1 MVSKEEQVPDY
12 MLPKNDFIF
21 RKLFGSEGNESITKE
36 LVETIIGEKIKTLEF
51 KNPYLIRD
59 AKKDKEEIL
68 DIKVELD
75 NNTLCDI
82 EIQVGNY
89 HDVDKRIL
97 DYWAKLYRTSIE
109 KGSNYINMKKTIV
122 IFIAAYYIDNLR
134 GIEEYKTRWKI
145 IEEKLKIELTNIFEI
160 DIIELSKAEK
170 YFKKN
175 KVEKQETKNWINF
188 LINPKKME
196 GIQMEKMSKEI
207 QKAYELWQ
215 NMNLTEEERE
225 VAERRYK
232 DMVALEHAKKYE
244 YEQGREKGKE
254 EGEKIEKIKI
264 AKEMLKKKMPIE
276 LISEITQMSKEEI
289 ENLPEGRFSWQ
300 QMIKKF

>member
-1 MVSKEEQVPDY
+1 MSKKEQKPEY

-21 RKLFGSEGNESITKE
+21 KKLFGSEGNELITKD
-36 LVETIIGEKIKTLEF
+36 LIETIIGKKIKKLEF
-51 KNPYLIRD
+51 KNPYLLRE

-75 NNTLCDI
+75 NSTLCDI

-89 HDVDKRIL
+89 HDADKRIL
-97 DYWAKLYRTSIE
+97 DYWSKMYRTSIE
-109 KGSNYINMKKTIV
+109 KGQKYIEMKKTII
-122 IFIAAYYIDNLR
+122 IFIAAYNIDNLK

-145 IEEKLKIELTNIFEI
+145 LEEKLKIELTDVFEV

-170 YFKKN
+170 ILKSN
-175 KVEKQETKNWINF
+175 KAELQEIRNWISF
-188 LINPKKME
+188 LINPKNLKGAKM
-196 GIQMEKMSKEI
+196 KDMSKEI
-207 QKAYELWQ
+207 QKAYELWK

-244 YEQGREKGKE
+244 YEQGRVEGRAEGERLGLEKGEKQKQE
-254 EGEKIEKIKI
+254 EI
-264 AKEMLKKKMPIE
+264 AKEMIKEKLDIE
-276 LISEITQMSKEEI
+276 LIMKITKLSKEEI
-289 ENLPEGRFSWQ
+289 
-300 QMIKKF
+300 MKMK

>member
-1 MVSKEEQVPDY
+1 MSKKEQKPEY

-21 RKLFGSEGNESITKE
+21 KKLFGSEGNELITKD
-36 LVETIIGEKIKTLEF
+36 LIETIIGKKIKKLEF
-51 KNPYLIRD
+51 KNPYLLRE

-75 NNTLCDI
+75 NSTLCDI

-89 HDVDKRIL
+89 HDADKRIL
-97 DYWAKLYRTSIE
+97 DYWSKMYRTSIE
-109 KGSNYINMKKTIV
+109 KGQKYIEMKKTII
-122 IFIAAYYIDNLR
+122 IFIAAYNIDNLK

-145 IEEKLKIELTNIFEI
+145 LEEKLKIELTDVFEV

-170 YFKKN
+170 ILKSN
-175 KVEKQETKNWINF
+175 KAELQEIRNWISF
-188 LINPKKME
+188 LINPKNLEGTKM
-196 GIQMEKMSKEI
+196 KDMSKEI
-207 QKAYELWQ
+207 QKAYELWK

-244 YEQGREKGKE
+244 YEQGRV
-254 EGEKIEKIKI
+254 EGEKLGLERGERLGLEKGEKQKQEEI
-264 AKEMLKKKMPIE
+264 AKEMIKEKLDIE
-276 LISEITQMSKEEI
+276 LIMKITKLSKEEI
-289 ENLPEGRFSWQ
+289 
-300 QMIKKF
+300 MKMK

>member
-1 MVSKEEQVPDY
+1 MSKKEQKPEY

-21 RKLFGSEGNESITKE
+21 KKLFGSEGNELITKD
-36 LVETIIGEKIKTLEF
+36 LIETIIGKKIKKLEF
-51 KNPYLIRD
+51 KNPYLLRE

-75 NNTLCDI
+75 NSTLCDI

-89 HDVDKRIL
+89 HDADKRIL
-97 DYWAKLYRTSIE
+97 DYWSKMYRTSIE
-109 KGSNYINMKKTIV
+109 KGQKYIEMKKTII
-122 IFIAAYYIDNLR
+122 IFIASYNIDNLK

-145 IEEKLKIELTNIFEI
+145 LEEKLKIELTDVFEV

-170 YFKKN
+170 ILKSN
-175 KVEKQETKNWINF
+175 KAELQEIRNWISF
-188 LINPKKME
+188 LINPKNLEGTKM
-196 GIQMEKMSKEI
+196 KDMSKEI
-207 QKAYELWQ
+207 QKAYELWK

-244 YEQGREKGKE
+244 YEQGRA
-254 EGEKIEKIKI
+254 EGERLGLERGEKQKQEEI
-264 AKEMLKKKMPIE
+264 AKEMIKEKLDIE
-276 LISEITQMSKEEI
+276 LIMKITKLSKEEI
-289 ENLPEGRFSWQ
+289 
-300 QMIKKF
+300 MKMK

>member
-1 MVSKEEQVPDY
+1 MSKKEQKPEY

-21 RKLFGSEGNESITKE
+21 KKLFGSEGNELITKD
-36 LVETIIGEKIKTLEF
+36 LIETIIGKKIKKLEF
-51 KNPYLIRD
+51 KNPYLLRE

-75 NNTLCDI
+75 NSTLCDI

-89 HDVDKRIL
+89 HDADKRIL
-97 DYWAKLYRTSIE
+97 DYWSKMYRTSIE
-109 KGSNYINMKKTIV
+109 KGQKYIEMKKTII
-122 IFIAAYYIDNLR
+122 IFIAAYNIDNLK

-145 IEEKLKIELTNIFEI
+145 LEEKLKIELTDVFEV

-170 YFKKN
+170 ILKSN
-175 KVEKQETKNWINF
+175 KAELQEIRNWISF
-188 LINPKKME
+188 LINPKNLEGTKM
-196 GIQMEKMSKEI
+196 KDMSKEI
-207 QKAYELWQ
+207 QKAYELWK

-244 YEQGREKGKE
+244 YEQGRV
-254 EGEKIEKIKI
+254 EGEKLGLERGERLGLEKGEKQKQEEI
-264 AKEMLKKKMPIE
+264 AKEMIKEKLDIE
-276 LISEITQMSKEEI
+276 LIMKITKLSKEEI
-289 ENLPEGRFSWQ
+289 EKLN
-300 QMIKKF
+300 